1 MPPKPRKVQ
10 SKSAA
15 VQGAIVRWTAN
26 DTNSDESD
34 ENESLNEEESS
45 VINNQASN
53 LPISAASAADLLQS
67 QELQSPSTHD
77 AMDTSP
83 NDNNDMNTI
92 NDALSIQQQ
101 NLLLPSNSNAGNV
114 LGLVPQASQLINQI
128 HSTNNPY
135 DMDTFEPICDH
146 MVQCI

>member
-1 MPPKPRKVQ
+1 MGAKKKQFSGINQ
-10 SKSAA
+10 SNIEKSKLSQ
-15 VQGAIVRWTAN
+15 VNQQN
-26 DTNSDESD
+26 DESD
-34 ENESLNEEESS
+34 ESLNEEESS

-114 LGLVPQASQLINQI
+114 LGLVPQAPQLSNQI
-128 HSTNNPY
+128 HSTNNPN